1 LPVNRARLERIAE
14 ALPSGARVQVG
25 AEQAAV
31 TERILEVVIAAARTG
46 APLAATVQ
54 ANLRRSRADAA
65 RLAEAG
71 VRAFSR

>member
-31 TERILEVVIAAARTG
+31 TERILEV
-46 APLAATVQ
+46 
-54 ANLRRSRADAA
+54 
-65 RLAEAG
+65 
-71 VRAFSR
+71 